1 MTGDATRPL
10 IEVRSLA
17 KRFPITRGAIVRREV
32 GAVRAVEDVTLDIFD
47 GESLGVVGESGS
59 GKSTT
64 ARLITRLLDPT
75 SGTVSFD
82 GRDITRLGGA
92 DLRALRREMR
102 IVFQDPYSSLNPR
115 ASAGQIIGE
124 PFAIQRIDGD
134 RGAMVAELMEQ
145 VGLSPEHVNRYPHEF
160 SGGQR
165 QRIALARAL
174 AIEPR
179 FIVLDEPVSALDVSV
194 QAQILN
200 LLKDLQAQRGLTY
213 MFISHDLGVVRH
225 VCDRIAVMYLG
236 RLVEVGPADELYDAP
251 RHPYTSALL
260 SAVPQDP
267 EGPAR
272 ERIVLRGDV
281 PSPADPPPGCPF
293 HPRCPT
299 ARLLAGGEGQP
310 ERCRTETPPLAEAA
324 PGRAVACWYPLDGPA
339 ATAAG

>member
-1 MTGDATRPL
+1 MSEAAPL
-10 IEVRSLA
+10 VALRSLA
-17 KRFPITRGAIVRREV
+17 KHFPITRGAIVRRQV
-32 GAVRAVEDVTLDIFD
+32 GAVRAVEDLTLDIRA
-47 GESLGVVGESGS
+47 GESLGLVGESGS

-75 SGTVSFD
+75 AGSVSFD
-82 GRDITRLGGA
+82 GRDITHVGGA

-124 PFAIQRIDGD
+124 PFAIQGIEGD
-134 RGAMVAELMEQ
+134 RGAMVAALMEQ

-213 MFISHDLGVVRH
+213 LFISHDLGVVRH
-225 VCDRIAVMYLG
+225 VLRPDRRDVPGAAG
-236 RLVEVGPADELYDAP
+236 RGGRRRRPLRRAAASLHGRAPVVGAARSRGAAARAHRPARRRALAGRPAP
-251 RHPYTSALL
+251 GLP
-260 SAVPQDP
+260 VPP
-267 EGPAR
+267 PLPHGAHAR
-272 ERIVLRGDV
+272 ERRRPARALPHRDASARERRRGARGRVLV
-281 PSPADPPPGCPF
+281 SA
-293 HPRCPT
+293 
-299 ARLLAGGEGQP
+299 
-310 ERCRTETPPLAEAA
+310 
-324 PGRAVACWYPLDGPA
+324 
-339 ATAAG
+339 